1 MKKFPFAVFIASYIL
16 CLCNFSGA
24 AELQDGF
31 MQYKWGESIS
41 QYDELTRLS
50 SKQDVTYYS
59 SPGETYTLD
68 DTTIDDIIFGFYQG
82 NLFAVYIGIKRP
94 ETYDKIMHYMKSKY
108 GLPDLKTTAKDNLTT
123 YKWKYQDVT
132 IKLKTDDI
140 GYKMK
145 LAFYYTPVAKNLKKD
160 QLDELSETSF
170 RFFPIDKNK
179 QPKMI
184 PLLEF

>member
-1 MKKFPFAVFIASYIL
+1 MKKFPLAVLIASFIL
-16 CLCNFSGA
+16 YLCNVSGA

-41 QYDELTRLS
+41 QYDELIRLH

-68 DTTIDDIIFGFYQG
+68 DIRIDDIIFGFYQG
-82 NLFAVYIGIKRP
+82 NLFAVYIGIKSP
-94 ETYDKIMHYMKSKY
+94 EVYDKIMIHMKSKY

-145 LAFYYTPVAKNLKKD
+145 LAFYYDPLARNLKKD
-160 QLDELSETSF
+160 QLDDLSETSF

-184 PLLEF
+184 PFLEF